1 MDTVTLIVLPTARD
15 VDAAVGAIAKAYQGA

>member
-15 VDAAVGAIAKAYQGA
+15 VDAMVGAVAKAYQGT